1 MAQDDANKATDSND
15 KPVVPIDAPALN
27 NPDAQAARNA
37 SGADV
42 ASTEAARTN
51 ASDGSLRDRAKNIA
65 AQEESIE
72 IVYGDRTSSR
82 ADKKS
87 ERELLQEKITIGSKT
102 YPADQVIAQANIQS
116 TVMSDATNARATD
129 VVQERTLLYGHI
141 SEPEVWDK
149 VAKLPEKT
157 QAEVILTAVRAHV
170 EHWAREEADR
180 KIGALIGVTEGI
192 GTILQDMATVIDF
205 NHACLTG
212 DKETAAKMGAEF
224 GDSIGRM
231 LVGGVN
237 ALQLTDNYLQDLGA
251 QGDWAKPAKDLLNLS
266 LVLNRTWAELSPL
279 EQERLQARFAV
290 DIGSGFLIPGASA
303 RILKASKL
311 TEVLPTMAKI
321 AIQTGAELKEVPGD
335 FSKARQGFRT
345 FFEDVFAPEAVTT
358 DGMKIKMTSEAKQQY
373 LMNKADDLELHS
385 SGREPRPSRQSGD
398 APKETTVIEKS
409 DKIQFALN
417 GIAPQEGFSQ
427 TMEVRNELR
436 EVCKAMK
443 IDIDKKNIAYA
454 EIEID
459 GQSSKIVGVN
469 GSKAPAGTAGIPS
482 HPKFETIS
490 DGAMPRDRDSEYK
503 ILERVAEKLKPDAVG
518 EIRLFSE
525 QKPCDPSCQYVI
537 KKFQEKFLGI
547 KIKTTWAFETKD
559 EREWAVF
566 EEIERYAARNSK

>member
-1 MAQDDANKATDSND
+1 MAHDDANDSNH
-15 KPVVPIDAPALN
+15 KPVVRIDAPALN

-37 SGADV
+37 SGTEV

-87 ERELLQEKITIGSKT
+87 ERELLQEKIAIGSKT
-102 YPADQVIAQANIQS
+102 FPADQVIAQANTQS
-116 TVMSDATNARATD
+116 PVVSDATNAKATD
-129 VVQERTLLYGHI
+129 IVKERTLLYGHV

-157 QAEVILTAVRAHV
+157 QSEVILTAVRARV
-170 EHWAREEADR
+170 EHWAREEVDR
-180 KIGALIGVTEGI
+180 KIGALIGITEGI
-192 GTILQDMATVIDF
+192 ETILEDMATITDF

-251 QGDWAKPAKDLLNLS
+251 QGDWTKPAKDLINLGQ
-266 LVLNRTWAELSPL
+266 VINRTWAALSPL
-279 EQERLQARFAV
+279 EQERLQSRFVV
-290 DIGSGFLIPGASA
+290 DVGSGFLLPGASA

-311 TEVLPTMAKI
+311 TEVLPNMAKI

-335 FSKARQGFRT
+335 LRKARQGFRT
-345 FFEDVFAPEAVTT
+345 FFEDIFTPEAVAT
-358 DGMKIKMTSEAKQQY
+358 DGRKIKMTSEAKQHY
-373 LMNKADDLELHS
+373 LMNKADDLEPHS
-385 SGREPRPSRQSGD
+385 SGGEPKPSRQSSD
-398 APKETTVIEKS
+398 TASEKTVIEKGE
-409 DKIQFALN
+409 KIQIALD
-417 GIAPQEGFSQ
+417 GIAPQEGFSR

-454 EIEID
+454 EIEIS
-459 GQSSKIVGVN
+459 GQRSKIVGVN

-482 HPKFETIS
+482 KPKFETIS

-503 ILERVAEKLKPDAVG
+503 ILEHIAEKLQPDAAG

-537 KKFQEKFLGI
+537 KKFQEKFPGI

-566 EEIERYAARNSK
+566 EEIERYAARNTK